1 MKISPKE
8 RKDEKTMSKLDILKA
23 AEEVKP
29 ITIENG
35 VPYVS
40 FEDAEILKEAAKIEN
55 KPDIGQV
62 KFNADGSVARSR
74 TDFAVVNV
82 EMLYQNRFRYI
93 EDENGKPIAMQVVTD
108 PLAIDNQVSG
118 RVYASRITAYE
129 IVRDGKELA
138 LKKITTVSDDE
149 FIEEFKK
156 TLTVRDM
163 EKIVPLIQGA
173 GSDISRE
180 NIAI

>member
-1 MKISPKE
+1 
-8 RKDEKTMSKLDILKA
+8 MSKLDILKA

-29 ITIENG
+29 ITTKHGI
-35 VPYVS
+35 PYVS
-40 FEDAEILKEAAKIEN
+40 FEDAEILKEAAAIEN

-62 KFNADGSVARSR
+62 KFNPDGSVARSR

-82 EMLYQNRFRYI
+82 DQLYVNRVRYI
-93 EDENGKPIAMQVVTD
+93 NDKEGKPVSMQVVTD
-108 PLAIDNQVSG
+108 PLAIENQISG

-129 IVRDGKELA
+129 IVREGKELA
-138 LKKITTVSDDE
+138 LKTVTTVSDDE

-173 GSDISRE
+173 GSEISRE